1 GDGDLDPGGG
11 SQQQRDRQFGSHVP
25 VQPVGARLECAA
37 VAARLRRIGEGPH
50 ARDHAQVHQLLADLR
65 GGLAGLDQD
74 HDVAGARARVVRRV
88 QVVVP
93 DVEETGAGD
102 GEHDHQDGE
111 RDPHRGTAHGALAL
125 GLWATRPVRPA
136 AARPGPAIA
145 GRALL
150 AGTPVVRVSAEPGQE
165 AAVVLLVP
173 PGLVL
178 IYVAVPAP
186 GVTVP
191 MIAGAFP
198 QRPAVP
204 VVRGLR
210 LVMPGCVVVS
220 GVVPG
225 VVLAGVA
232 VVRAGQV
239 AVFARVA
246 ALPRVVVARVALRDV
261 AGLGGIVPARV
272 VGTGVVAAGVVAAVA
287 VAAVAVARLTRVT
300 GLIRVARPGGVAG
313 LLR

>member
-1 GDGDLDPGGG
+1 GPGAGRPG
-11 SQQQRDRQFGSHVP
+11 P
-25 VQPVGARLECAA
+25 
-37 VAARLRRIGEGPH
+37 LR
-50 ARDHAQVHQLLADLR
+50 A
-65 GGLAGLDQD
+65 AGL
-74 HDVAGARARVVRRV
+74 
-88 QVVVP
+88 
-93 DVEETGAGD
+93 
-102 GEHDHQDGE
+102 
-111 RDPHRGTAHGALAL
+111 GALAL
-125 GLWATRPVRPA
+125 GCGPPGRVRPA
-136 AARPGPAIA
+136 AARPGPAVA

-246 ALPRVVVARVALRDV
+246 ALPRVVVAGVALRDV
-261 AGLGGIVPARV
+261 SGLGGVVPPRES
-272 VGTGVVAAGVVAAVA
+272 
-287 VAAVAVARLTRVT
+287 
-300 GLIRVARPGGVAG
+300 GGW
-313 LLR
+313 